1 MEFIPNMSHELR
13 TPLNAIIGFSEML
26 KEQMLGPL
34 GNDTYVSYAGDI
46 HRSGGSLLET
56 INNILDMARIEGG
69 RYELNED
76 VVDLLELLQRA
87 TGAVAASADPKRI
100 AIIGPD
106 ADHSPY
112 LRADERALMQMLI
125 NLLSNAVKF
134 TGEGGRV
141 TIATAL
147 DASGDCTVSIA
158 DTGIGMS
165 ADEVQRALRPFQQA
179 DTSLARKYDGAGLG
193 LSIAVGLMALHGG
206 GLDIDSEPGV
216 GTTITLRF
224 PAARLV
230 APPKA
235 LAKAG

>member
-1 MEFIPNMSHELR
+1 
-13 TPLNAIIGFSEML
+13 ML

-69 RYELNED
+69 RYELSED
-76 VVDLLELLQRA
+76 MVDLRELLERA
-87 TGAVAASADPKRI
+87 TGAVASSAAQKRI
-100 AIIGPD
+100 AIAGPE
-106 ADHSPY
+106 AGCSLY
-112 LRADERALMQMLI
+112 LRADERALMQMLV

-134 TGEGGRV
+134 TADGGRV
-141 TIATAL
+141 AIATAL
-147 DASGDCTVSIA
+147 DIAGDCTISIA

-165 ADEVQRALRPFQQA
+165 ADEISRALKPFQQA
-179 DTSLARKYDGAGLG
+179 DSSLARKYDGAGLG
-193 LSIAVGLMALHGG
+193 LSIAAGLMTLQGG

-224 PAARLV
+224 PASRLV
-230 APPKA
+230 APPAA
-235 LAKAG
+235 LAKAV